1 MRKIIL
7 ALWSSLLLSC
17 NSSERGHVTII
28 NNSES
33 TIVCFLSEKDVIEM
47 KGVFDMHS
55 ASEINKNDFA
65 FIGPRTFLGKWK
77 TFFEKCKDKKARLY
91 IIAKDSVDK
100 YGWDK
105 IYEKGIYNKKYL
117 MTIEDLNKI
126 DWEITYD
133 GK

>member
-7 ALWSSLLLSC
+7 LLSFILLLSC
-17 NSSERGHVTII
+17 NSSERGHVIII
-28 NNSES
+28 NDSENI
-33 TIVCFLSEKDVIEM
+33 IVCFLSEKDITEM
-47 KGVFDMHS
+47 TGVFDMHS
-55 ASEINKNDFA
+55 PSEINKNDFA
-65 FIGPRTFLGKWK
+65 GIGPRTFLGKWK
-77 TFFEKCKDKKARLY
+77 IFFEKCKDKKARLY
-91 IIAKDSVDK
+91 LISKDSINK

-117 MTIEDLNKI
+117 LTIEDLNKI

>member
-7 ALWSSLLLSC
+7 ILSFLLLFSC
-17 NSSERGHVTII
+17 NSSKYNHVTII

-33 TIVCFLSEKDVIEM
+33 SIVCFLSEKDIIEM

-55 ASEINKNDFA
+55 PSEIKKNDFA
-65 FIGPRTFLGKWK
+65 FIGSDTFQGSWTRFLENCNNK
-77 TFFEKCKDKKARLY
+77 EARLY

-117 MTIEDLNKI
+117 LTIEGLNKI